1 MNDRRDIADLRRI
14 LVALDAG
21 EQGLADL
28 EEAARLAAGLE
39 AELVGLFVEDTELL
53 EAAGLPVARV
63 ISRHAPGDMALDAAL
78 MQRALRVWAARSRE
92 SLAAA
97 ASHWQVQWSFRVAR
111 GTLAEQVLSEAG
123 EFDLLALGRPGGP
136 LREARRHSA
145 THSVT
150 EQARCSVLLLQK
162 GPLARRPV
170 VVVFEGSERALA
182 VGRTLSRV
190 YGCRLLVLAAGPDA
204 AAAAKLEAEA
214 AAWLAR
220 HDTIGEVDPLA
231 GPEPEALGEAL
242 RARYAGIVVLDRQGA
257 LTPRLEPVLSD
268 IDCSVLVLK

>member
-21 EQGLADL
+21 DQGLLDL

-39 AELVGLFVEDTELL
+39 AELVGLFVEDTEML

-63 ISRHAPGDMALDAAL
+63 ISRHARGDMALDAAL

-123 EFDLLALGRPGGP
+123 ESDLLALGGAGGP
-136 LREARRHSA
+136 LRAARLRST

-150 EQARCSVLLLQK
+150 ERARCSVLLLRK

-170 VVVFEGSERALA
+170 VVIFEGAERALA
-182 VGRTLSRV
+182 VGRALARV
-190 YGCRLLVLAAGPDA
+190 YGCQLVVLAVGRDA
-204 AAAAKLEAEA
+204 TAAEALEEKA

-220 HDTIGEVDPLA
+220 HETIGEVDPLA
-231 GPEPEALGEAL
+231 APEPEAIGEGL

-257 LTPRLEPVLSD
+257 LTPRLEPVLSEA
-268 IDCSVLVLK
+268 DCSVLVLK